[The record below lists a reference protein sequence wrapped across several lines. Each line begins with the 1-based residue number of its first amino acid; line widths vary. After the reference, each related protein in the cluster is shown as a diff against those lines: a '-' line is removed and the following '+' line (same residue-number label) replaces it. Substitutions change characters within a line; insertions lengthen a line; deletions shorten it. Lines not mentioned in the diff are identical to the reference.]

1 MRETKLA
8 SSGAGLP
15 RISWWRSDSSS
26 MRSSSSA
33 SRSAG
38 VTGERNG
45 IEAGLERLVL
55 QQPRAERVEGGDVEL
70 LVGRLD
76 QRLEPLAH
84 LGGGGRREGE
94 REDLAGGRALLDE
107 PGEAAGERA
116 GLAGAR
122 PRRRRAAGRRG
133 G

>member
-38 VTGERNG
+38 VTGEKKGSTPASSASSRSSFTQN
-45 IEAGLERLVL
+45 EWK
-55 QQPRAERVEGGDVEL
+55 VETFSSS
-70 LVGRLD
+70 
-76 QRLEPLAH
+76 
-84 LGGGGRREGE
+84 
-94 REDLAGGRALLDE
+94 
-107 PGEAAGERA
+107 
-116 GLAGAR
+116 
-122 PRRRRAAGRRG
+122 
-133 G
+133 